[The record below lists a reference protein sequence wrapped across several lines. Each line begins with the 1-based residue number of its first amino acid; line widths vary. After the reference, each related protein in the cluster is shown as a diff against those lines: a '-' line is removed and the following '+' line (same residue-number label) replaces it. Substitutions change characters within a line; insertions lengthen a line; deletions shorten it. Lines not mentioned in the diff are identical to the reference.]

1 MPSPPVDI
9 DKYSY
14 MPHKPDIS
22 GALYLCFSMVTGS
35 TKVDILVF
43 WQQEYVEK
51 YHRSGVVKYFLQAS
65 YGLDFMT
72 VSLMSSEK

>member
-1 MPSPPVDI
+1 
-9 DKYSY
+9 
-14 MPHKPDIS
+14 
-22 GALYLCFSMVTGS
+22 MVTGS